1 MRKDLI
7 GEWAFILGLI
17 IFSVFI
23 SYGYKKS
30 FSDALTDSI
39 YSMI

>member
-1 MRKDLI
+1 MREDLI
-7 GEWAFILGLI
+7 GEWAFLLVLI

-30 FSDALTDSI
+30 FNGELTDSI